1 MQSISLDGEWAL
13 YYFEDGPGVETP
25 EHPGAACLPAQ
36 VPGNVELD
44 LQRAGLLPEPF
55 YSTNTWLLRPCER
68 YEWWYEREFEL
79 PLDWIGRRLE
89 LVFEGLDLLA
99 TVWLNGELL
108 GRADNALIPWRF
120 DASRAA
126 LPGESNHLVVR
137 LAPVMQA
144 AEGMAY
150 EPGMLSWEHRFE
162 GLFLRKA
169 PHVWGWDILPR
180 AVSAGIWRSV
190 HLEVVPENRIEWI
203 YYWTVSARPEETV
216 LGARFQVSVGKEIRP
231 GIDPLEMRFEG
242 ECGESRFAF
251 NWPLEFTSDGCT
263 IPIQQP
269 KLWWPAGYGEPN
281 LYTVT
286 ASLHLDGR
294 VLAKRTERVGLR
306 RLVVD
311 RSELAGKLWTLEPA
325 ATERA
330 RLDVE
335 PDPQSHFLITVNG
348 TPVMVKGTNWVPLDA
363 FHSRDTERLER
374 ALEMVQELGCNV
386 LRCWGGNVYESE
398 VFFDWCD
405 AHGVLVWQDFAFAC
419 CLYPQTDEFLGK
431 VRQEA
436 EAVVTRL
443 RNHAC
448 LALWCGDNEI
458 DMAYLSEGRDPGRNR
473 LTREVLPQAIERL
486 DPQRHFVPSS
496 PYVPP
501 VLVGKPNAWQQTP
514 EQHLWG
520 PRGYFKGPFYTRHSA
535 HFIGEIG
542 YHGCPGAESL
552 RKFLSPEKLWPWQ
565 DNDEWQA
572 HAVYHW
578 QHNAIDRD
586 RIHLMV
592 NQVREFFGRV
602 PEDLEEFVLA
612 SQIVQAEA
620 KKFFIESTRLRK
632 WQTSGILWWNLVDGW
647 PQFSD
652 AVVDYYFEKKLAY
665 EYIRRCQRGVCM
677 VVGEAGTGKYLPLV
691 ACNDTREEARL
702 EYRVWDADTQEEL
715 AKGEC
720 LVPPNQNW
728 QVGRLRAFASDQR
741 MYIIEWQQDGQTF
754 RNHYLSASPPVDIEK
769 YKSWLD
775 KIIS

>member
-25 EHPGAACLPAQ
+25 EHPGAACVPAQ

-55 YSTNTWLLRPCER
+55 YGTNTRLLRPYDR

-120 DASRAA
+120 DASRAD

-190 HLEVVPENRIEWI
+190 RLEVVPENRIEWI
-203 YYWTVSARPEETV
+203 YYWTVSARPEETA
-216 LGARFQVSVGKEIRP
+216 LGVRFQVSVGKEFRP

-242 ECGESRFAF
+242 ECGELRFSYT
-251 NWPLEFTSDGCT
+251 WPLEFSSDGCT
-263 IPIQQP
+263 IPIKAP

-286 ASLHLDGR
+286 ASLRLGGK
-294 VLAKRTERVGLR
+294 VLAQRTARVGLR
-306 RLVVD
+306 RLVVA
-311 RSELAGKLWTLEPA
+311 RSELAGKAWTLEPA
-325 ATERA
+325 AAERE
-330 RLDVE
+330 RLDVA

-363 FHSRDTERLER
+363 FHSRDAERLER
-374 ALEMVQELGCNV
+374 ALGLVEELGCNM

-398 VFFDWCD
+398 AFFDWCD

-419 CLYPQTDEFLGK
+419 CLYPQTEEFLGK

-436 EAVVTRL
+436 EAVVARL

-473 LTREVLPQAIERL
+473 LTRR
-486 DPQRHFVPSS
+486 SS
-496 PYVPP
+496 R
-501 VLVGKPNAWQQTP
+501 KWSSAW
-514 EQHLWG
+514 
-520 PRGYFKGPFYTRHSA
+520 TRSA
-535 HFIGEIG
+535 HYRAEFAVRAAG
-542 YHGCPGAESL
+542 PG
-552 RKFLSPEKLWPWQ
+552 W
-565 DNDEWQA
+565 
-572 HAVYHW
+572 
-578 QHNAIDRD
+578 
-586 RIHLMV
+586 
-592 NQVREFFGRV
+592 
-602 PEDLEEFVLA
+602 
-612 SQIVQAEA
+612 EA
-620 KKFFIESTRLRK
+620 
-632 WQTSGILWWNLVDGW
+632 
-647 PQFSD
+647 
-652 AVVDYYFEKKLAY
+652 
-665 EYIRRCQRGVCM
+665 
-677 VVGEAGTGKYLPLV
+677 
-691 ACNDTREEARL
+691 
-702 EYRVWDADTQEEL
+702 
-715 AKGEC
+715 
-720 LVPPNQNW
+720 
-728 QVGRLRAFASDQR
+728 
-741 MYIIEWQQDGQTF
+741 
-754 RNHYLSASPPVDIEK
+754 
-769 YKSWLD
+769 
-775 KIIS
+775 